1 MPTDE
6 DYKYFLKALGARI
19 KEMRKKKGWSLRDMV
34 ILHDYHDSQWRKFE
48 SGGSMNVQS
57 LIRIAEV
64 FEIPLSRL
72 VDGLAEFPKVSSVE
86 MKRKQAKTTAKHPS
100 ARDR

>member
-57 LIRIAEV
+57 LIRIANV
-64 FEIPLSRL
+64 FEMPVSKL
-72 VDGLAEFPKVSSVE
+72 VEGLGEYPKIGPATVA
-86 MKRKQAKTTAKHPS
+86 KKTTANAIK
-100 ARDR
+100 RTKN